1 MVEKHD
7 HHAHRNLGVVEEPL
21 DAAGQSLAD
30 ALQSSFRVLKWI
42 MAILVVLYLFSN
54 VRRVDPHEQALVLR
68 LGKLLP
74 DVHEAGLVWA
84 FPFPI
89 DEIVPLPT
97 RKSNELLLD
106 SHSFHREQSEIGKPI
121 SFITRSPGQGL
132 RPMFDGALLTA
143 DAGLVH
149 TQWKVTYKFTD
160 VQSYVSTIAGDKI
173 ESAEELIQA
182 IVETIGIQLATEMTA
197 EEFVR
202 TRMDDVKREMT
213 RRINERLTELQS
225 GLVVTLVEMFD
236 PTPPI
241 QVGEAFDATQR
252 AENRKQQTIQQAK
265 KNRTKLLSEA
275 AGKDYPDLVER
286 LEQIDQGGTDEKSL
300 EQLWSELDQI
310 LLNQVEGKAGQRI
323 KDAGA
328 YRSVVVTRM
337 ETDVKRYRALLPEYQ
352 RDPSMLVTRLWE
364 ETKQR
369 IFESPGV
376 IKFYIPE
383 RLRELRVRIPLDPE
397 QARID
402 EAGRLQKKEFDES
415 AIRRPVRKVPI
426 GPEYD

>member
-1 MVEKHD
+1 
-7 HHAHRNLGVVEEPL
+7 
-21 DAAGQSLAD
+21 
-30 ALQSSFRVLKWI
+30 
-42 MAILVVLYLFSN
+42 
-54 VRRVDPHEQALVLR
+54 
-68 LGKLLP
+68 
-74 DVHEAGLVWA
+74 
-84 FPFPI
+84 
-89 DEIVPLPT
+89 
-97 RKSNELLLD
+97 
-106 SHSFHREQSEIGKPI
+106 
-121 SFITRSPGQGL
+121 
-132 RPMFDGALLTA
+132 LLTA

-160 VQSYVSTIAGDKI
+160 VQSYISRITGDKI
-173 ESAEELIQA
+173 ESAEDLIRT
-182 IVETIGIQLATEMTA
+182 IVETIGIQLATELTA

-236 PTPPI
+236 PTPPL
-241 QVGEAFDATQR
+241 QVGQAFDATQR

-265 KNRTKLLSEA
+265 KNRTRLLSEA
-275 AGKDYPDLVER
+275 AGKGYPDLVER
-286 LEQIDQGGTDEKSL
+286 LEQIDQGGTDEKSV
-300 EQLWSELDQI
+300 EQLWTELDQM
-310 LLNQVEGKAGQRI
+310 LLNQVEGKAGRRI

-337 ETDVKRYRALLPEYQ
+337 EADVKRYRALLPEYQ

-376 IKFYIPE
+376 IKFYIPAQ
-383 RLRELRVRIPLDPE
+383 LREMRVRIPLDPE

-402 EAGRLQKKEFDES
+402 EALRLQKQDFDEA
-415 AIRRPVRKVPI
+415 AIRRPEKKVPV
-426 GPEYD
+426 GWDYD